1 MRNQRDCG
9 AGLSGLYATRELR
22 KHFTDVLLVEA
33 SAHVGGRIQQVDG
46 LMPWPVEL
54 GPEFIHGAKSSL
66 KSLLDEV
73 GCQLREL
80 EWPDHWYFGAERR
93 LVGPGAQDA
102 ELERLHA
109 LFAGVGAEPYPD
121 PDVSV
126 ADWLRVRGASL
137 RMLAIADACYANDF
151 GCSLDQL
158 GLREV
163 ITENRRWDSGET
175 YLLLDRSLR
184 HIVEHLARGLDHR
197 LRLNWPVRRIE
208 HGAGGALLHGRA
220 GQQLRCRAAVVTVP
234 LAQLQAGT
242 IAFAPALPAAKAGAL
257 ARLNMSNAV
266 KVVLVFS
273 RAFWPADFFDV
284 VCTDSFIPEFWTT
297 TYPSAPHRSEPAASD
312 PAPVWHPSQ
321 PEHAC
326 RAAES
331 SRRQGESSGEPRV
344 AACLVGFA
352 AGRRAEAMSG
362 MSESSIVLRA
372 LDQLDSIFG
381 TAQAR
386 RPATAAFLRAHL
398 ADWSRVPHIGGAYS
412 YPSLHA
418 RVGDREALAAPV
430 GGALFFAGEATHA
443 AVNPCL
449 QAALETGAR
458 AAAQV
463 AAALQR
469 TLSSL

>member
-1 MRNQRDCG
+1 MACDAPHDVVVVG

-93 LVGPGAQDA
+93 LVGPGAQ
-102 ELERLHA
+102 
-109 LFAGVGAEPYPD
+109 
-121 PDVSV
+121 
-126 ADWLRVRGASL
+126 SL
-137 RMLAIADACYANDF
+137 S
-151 GCSLDQL
+151 GCTRSS
-158 GLREV
+158 RV